1 MGNIFQSNKE
11 NSISNEK
18 YEDISEYLD
27 RINNVK
33 EELEREKLKLE
44 RVKKETITQTK
55 LKKLFNTDNPTEEE
69 LDTIQN
75 SNSFLRCCRIRI
87 LKDQIKK
94 FKSELPDE
102 TLKNIEELQELL
114 VGNKLPENTF
124 EYICLNR
131 SFDFKFG
138 ENISNEDFISYVRKS
153 ILTLY
158 STDKIFKDN
167 AFKLFKNIQKKIKDF
182 LYIPMLEQNTLC
194 EFKKH
199 IYLGVLSSQKDLED
213 QDSLTEYILYD
224 DLYFNI
230 TSFHEI
236 KFNIKRDEKFIKTF
250 SDYTKE
256 HEFKLNLETIKDYMF
271 SQTIK
276 EAYLETCREI
286 FGNNASFVNMKNIE
300 KALNK
305 IYEDVIKNLKFA
317 KLEPFYYGVTLYNK
331 KVLISNNFDKN
342 IKESTLDRKKL
353 SFMAGLVM
361 TLLHEITHC
370 LSNIL
375 PLYSDDYN
383 ELSNPFIRI
392 FKKNI
397 AIYDFVTGKKEY
409 KSEKNVIDILK
420 EKINNYKYI
429 KDSGSLF
436 ESKLFT
442 NIHTSS
448 YLDSEY
454 FLNINNLK
462 QPLKIFKEG
471 YNDFMG
477 KSLENDLK
485 YLNDETSVSFR
496 RTRDVFYYGRCML
509 DSGKEFMIME

>member
-1 MGNIFQSNKE
+1 
-11 NSISNEK
+11 
-18 YEDISEYLD
+18 
-27 RINNVK
+27 
-33 EELEREKLKLE
+33 
-44 RVKKETITQTK
+44 
-55 LKKLFNTDNPTEEE
+55 
-69 LDTIQN
+69 
-75 SNSFLRCCRIRI
+75 
-87 LKDQIKK
+87 
-94 FKSELPDE
+94 
-102 TLKNIEELQELL
+102 
-114 VGNKLPENTF
+114 
-124 EYICLNR
+124 
-131 SFDFKFG
+131 
-138 ENISNEDFISYVRKS
+138 
-153 ILTLY
+153 
-158 STDKIFKDN
+158 
-167 AFKLFKNIQKKIKDF
+167 
-182 LYIPMLEQNTLC
+182 MLEQNTLC

-224 DLYFNI
+224 DLHFNI

-342 IKESTLDRKKL
+342 IKESILDRKKL

-361 TLLHEITHC
+361 TILHEITHC

-383 ELSNPFIRI
+383 ELSNPFIRT

-409 KSEKNVIDILK
+409 KSEKNVKDMLK

-485 YLNDETSVSFR
+485 YLNDKTSVSFR

-509 DSGKEFMIME
+509 DSVKEFMIME